1 MNAPAARKR
10 KAAGPQATR
19 FVRASVTVDAALHAA
34 WSAAASLSGMDRN
47 AFAVEALKKAL
58 EGIVVVD
65 RRKPSDRLKN
75 DDRLDQRIERSSD
88 QVEAA

>member
-1 MNAPAARKR
+1 
-10 KAAGPQATR
+10 
-19 FVRASVTVDAALHAA
+19 VDSALHAR
-34 WSAAASLSGMDRN
+34 WSVAANLSGMDRN

-75 DDRLDQRIERSSD
+75 DDRLEQR
-88 QVEAA
+88 VEINADDVGAA

>member
-1 MNAPAARKR
+1 
-10 KAAGPQATR
+10 
-19 FVRASVTVDAALHAA
+19 
-34 WSAAASLSGMDRN
+34 MDRN

-75 DDRLDQRIERSSD
+75 DDRLEQR
-88 QVEAA
+88 VEINADDVGAA